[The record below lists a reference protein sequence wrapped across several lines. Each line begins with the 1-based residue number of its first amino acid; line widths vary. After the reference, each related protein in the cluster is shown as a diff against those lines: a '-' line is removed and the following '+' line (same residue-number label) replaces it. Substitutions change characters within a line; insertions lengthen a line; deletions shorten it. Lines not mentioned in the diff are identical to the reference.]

1 VDISH
6 ACMSPGGPLDRLRC
20 RTAGAMDIP
29 EDVRTIPAADV
40 APVEGDDGLL
50 GRGALGEVRR
60 GTWRAAQGVEATP
73 VALKR
78 LFMLRDDRAALA
90 DMGGALA
97 PEERAAVAA
106 AFLRECTVLSR
117 ANHPNLLPFY
127 GIVLDESA
135 QPLFMATALA
145 PSGSLR
151 DLCQQER
158 YEHLRDGAG
167 SMALSHA
174 LAVDVLHDIFLAL
187 EYLHTRAQPVIHR
200 DVKPANVLIELV
212 NYSDRSNHCPWCS
225 KCNGGGGIQSC
236 GYDGPAASLAHL
248 LASAKLQPRVPR
260 IKSNLLTFNQSVYCP
275 SGVSHNMAENA
286 SIYVPSGCQPNS
298 GAANSSR
305 DGCHLHVFLVGCDG
319 EGFFS
324 PLVTHDHAQ

>member
-1 VDISH
+1 MVPADGS
-6 ACMSPGGPLDRLRC
+6 SRRC
-20 RTAGAMDIP
+20 YNCPAGLTTVRAHCKHNASRTN
-29 EDVRTIPAADV
+29 VSLLQQYAAQQATVGDV
-40 APVEGDDGLL
+40 ADP
-50 GRGALGEVRR
+50 AN
-60 GTWRAAQGVEATP
+60 
-73 VALKR
+73 
-78 LFMLRDDRAALA
+78 LA
-90 DMGGALA
+90 RSRIYLYHGALA
-97 PEERAAVAA
+97 NNYLPPCLHNSYKFYRGFMSAA
-106 AFLRECTVLSR
+106 A
-117 ANHPNLLPFY
+117 
-127 GIVLDESA
+127 
-135 QPLFMATALA
+135 ATHQILEEYSVQ
-145 PSGSLR
+145 SGH
-151 DLCQQER
+151 CIPT
-158 YEHLRDGAG
+158 A
-167 SMALSHA
+167 
-174 LAVDVLHDIFLAL
+174 
-187 EYLHTRAQPVIHR
+187 T
-200 DVKPANVLIELV
+200 